1 MDVLLVVDY
10 HHQYID
16 NHQDPVDGKVE
27 AEENVREEKLTQGA
41 PQAVAADEEMKKPSH
56 SF

>member
-1 MDVLLVVDY
+1 MVVLVVDC
-10 HHQYID
+10 HHEDIE

-27 AEENVREEKLTQGA
+27 AEENVREEQLSQGA
-41 PQAVAADEEMKKPSH
+41 PQAVAAEEEMKKPSH